1 MSSNASLYIHIPF
14 CHTFCDY
21 CDFYSINKNSVND
34 EYITAFLSALIN
46 DIKYQ
51 IDFFNIKKIPTAYI
65 GGGTPSVLG
74 EKICILFDALKT
86 IPAFSPEEFTI
97 EANPESL
104 SEDFLFA
111 CLEGCVNRL
120 SLGVQTFHE
129 PSRNAVN
136 RAGSFASGRHGSLI
150 EERVALASKYF
161 NTKNGLQLSADLIT
175 GLPFQNEE
183 IIMEDIKRLLDFEP
197 SHVSLY
203 SLSVERDTPL
213 EEKLKTK
220 SVSLPDRDNAD
231 SLWLAGRDAL
241 LKAGFEH
248 YEVSNFSLNKNRGNR
263 THCCLHN
270 MRYWQMESWLG
281 AGPAASGTIVNEEAG
296 TAKRF
301 TFVHDTD
308 AYIKEQLTVNREQL
322 IKNREQL
329 AMNSKGIVD
338 FEELGRDD
346 FLKEC
351 ILMGFRCK
359 DGPDPQKFQKRFGI
373 TIEDCIPKTMA
384 NWKDKDIMLFL
395 NQFLVDAFEELG

>member
-1 MSSNASLYIHIPF
+1 MPSNASLYIHIPF

-21 CDFYSINKNSVND
+21 CDFYSIKRNSVND
-34 EYITAFLSALIN
+34 DYIASFLSALIN
-46 DIKYQ
+46 DIKFQ
-51 IDFFNIKKIPTAYI
+51 IDFFNIKEIPTAYI

-74 EKICILFDALKT
+74 EKIRILFNALKT

-104 SEDFLFA
+104 TEDFLNA
-111 CLEGCVNRL
+111 CLEGGVNRL

-136 RAGSFASGRHGSLI
+136 RAGSRRLI
-150 EERVALASKYF
+150 EERVTLASKYL
-161 NTKNGLQLSADLIT
+161 NTRNGLQLSADLIT

-183 IIMEDIKRLLDFEP
+183 IVIEDIKRLLSFEP

-213 EEKLKTK
+213 EEKQKTK

-248 YEVSNFSLNKNRGNR
+248 YEVSNFSFDKNHAGR
-263 THCCLHN
+263 THRCLHN

-281 AGPAASGTIVNEEAG
+281 AGPAASGTIINEETAA
-296 TAKRF
+296 AKRF
-301 TFVHDTD
+301 TYIYDTD
-308 AYIKEQLTVNREQL
+308 AYIKEQLTMSSEQFTMYN
-322 IKNREQL
+322 K
-329 AMNSKGIVD
+329 KIVEC
-338 FEELGRDD
+338 EELDRDD

-351 ILMGFRCK
+351 LLMGFRCK
-359 DGPDPQKFQKRFGI
+359 DGPDPQKFQRRFGV
-373 TIEDCIPKTMA
+373 TIEDCIPKTVA
-384 NWKDKDIMLFL
+384 HWKNKDIMLFL
-395 NQFLVDAFEELG
+395 NQFLSDAFRELG